1 MTMSLGGSGRPRA
14 DINMTPMIDVLLV
27 LIIIF
32 MVITPIQQRGLHTL
46 IPQSTPPNQPHAGED
61 ENLIVSVLNDGTVSI
76 NGETVAWDRLQGRLA
91 GILRT
96 SGNRPV
102 FVRGESGIDFEPV
115 AMAVDLARGAGAER
129 IGLIAW

>member
-1 MTMSLGGSGRPRA
+1 MAMSLAGSDKPRA

-32 MVITPIQQRGLHTL
+32 MVITPITQTGLHTL
-46 IPQSTPPNQPHAGED
+46 IPQPTPPNQPPSAQD
-61 ENLIVSVLNDGTVSI
+61 ENLIVSVFTDGTVSV
-76 NGETVAWDRLQGRLA
+76 NRETVAWDRLQSRLA

-102 FVRGESGIDFEPV
+102 FVRGERGIDFEPV
-115 AMAVDLARGAGAER
+115 AIAIDLAKGAGAER

>member
-1 MTMSLGGSGRPRA
+1 MAMSLGGCGKPRA

-32 MVITPIQQRGLHTL
+32 MVITPIAQRGLHTL
-46 IPQSTPPNQPHAGED
+46 IPQPAPPNQPHTALD
-61 ENLIVSVLNDGTVSI
+61 ENLVVSVFNNGTVSI
-76 NGETVAWDRLQGRLA
+76 NREAVTWDRLQGRLA

-96 SGNRPV
+96 SGSRPI
-102 FVRGESGIDFEPV
+102 FVRGERGIDFEPV
-115 AMAVDLARGAGAER
+115 AMAIDLAKGAGAER